1 VNQLLGRR
9 TPTVS
14 ADGAAAA
21 GDQQSMERPFGHAD
35 PGGLMAWAVGTA
47 SWPDRTDP
55 GWSRGL
61 DNTVTPDSRC
71 NIGAEIMERNTYGP
85 QRGLV
90 LLRLGS
96 PAPR

>member
-1 VNQLLGRR
+1 MNQLLGRR

-14 ADGAAAA
+14 ADADAA
-21 GDQQSMERPFGHAD
+21 GDQQRMERPFGHAD

-61 DNTVTPDSRC
+61 DNDVTPDSSC
-71 NIGAEIMERNTYGP
+71 NIGAEIMERNIPPPTTS
-85 QRGLV
+85 R
-90 LLRLGS
+90 
-96 PAPR
+96 PAGRRN

>member
-1 VNQLLGRR
+1 MNQLLGRR

-14 ADGAAAA
+14 ADAA

-61 DNTVTPDSRC
+61 DNDVTPDSSC

-85 QRGLV
+85 QRGP
-90 LLRLGS
+90 G
-96 PAPR
+96 